1 MASDIHVF
9 PFSRVVDQEL
19 QEHSSNSVQQYSYA
33 LEIVAELVHTPIS
46 RLLIIEPMHFSDFTN
61 DNIYCNQ
68 HYSNHDYSLL
78 DDVDPDA
85 NILQKHNDIL
95 FYSSSY
101 CVESSFR
108 CSFSNAINAFYILNL
123 IIRRMPHNFDHFI
136 RLKNALNYN
145 FSILGFTGTWL
156 KSNSVHCYEITWYQY
171 VYSIRKKKRSDGV
184 SLFVSNDI

>member
-19 QEHSSNSVQQYSYA
+19 QEHTSNSVQQYSYA
-33 LEIVAELVHTPIS
+33 LEIVAELVHTPHKQTFDH
-46 RLLIIEPMHFSDFTN
+46 RTNALLRHL
-61 DNIYCNQ
+61 DNICCNQ

-108 CSFSNAINAFYILNL
+108 CSFSLLMRF
-123 IIRRMPHNFDHFI
+123 PF
-136 RLKNALNYN
+136 
-145 FSILGFTGTWL
+145 
-156 KSNSVHCYEITWYQY
+156 
-171 VYSIRKKKRSDGV
+171 
-184 SLFVSNDI
+184 